1 MPFVIVYWH
10 WLVLG
15 MILIIAEIFV
25 PSFTILWF
33 GLGAIVVALI
43 LLVFPNMSL
52 AWQLAVWAVSSSVLT
67 FLWFKFIKH
76 LMPDRTKAGVARE
89 AVLGESGIV
98 TRAPTE
104 KTHGTV
110 RFTMPIL
117 GSDEWPFISEKPVAV
132 GDRVAIVE
140 ISGNTLIVEEKNPV
154 SKNS

>member
-67 FLWFKFIKH
+67 FLWFIFIKR
-76 LMPDRTKAGVARE
+76 LMLDCT
-89 AVLGESGIV
+89 
-98 TRAPTE
+98 
-104 KTHGTV
+104 
-110 RFTMPIL
+110 
-117 GSDEWPFISEKPVAV
+117 
-132 GDRVAIVE
+132 
-140 ISGNTLIVEEKNPV
+140 
-154 SKNS
+154 